1 MLDLKLQGTA
11 IFVDAARLYALAHGL
26 GALGTRARLEAIA
39 PVLGVSTQEA
49 EGWVGGFEFLQ
60 MLRLQ
65 AQVGEDSRAR
75 VADNPNLVA
84 LDELNSIDQRVLKET
99 LRVAR
104 QLQQR
109 IELDYQRN

>member
-1 MLDLKLQGTA
+1 M
-11 IFVDAARLYALAHGL
+11 
-26 GALGTRARLEAIA
+26 
-39 PVLGVSTQEA
+39 LGVSTQEA